1 MSKRVFGFD
10 LDMGI
15 VEVVRSTVVKHGT
28 EYAVYS
34 KIPLK
39 PEERAKVI
47 AFLGGEL
54 ERPDWSSNIKLY
66 NVKMPKTVNTLTSIS
81 IRRGNG
87 NVAWNRDDLGEV
99 YTIGEC
105 TIDWGSEATDRIL
118 KLGNPEPK
126 PFSGDNYNLDDLM
139 QYGSNGNE

>member
-15 VEVVRSTVVKHGT
+15 VEVIRSTVVKHGT

-39 PEERAKVI
+39 PEERSEVI
-47 AFLGGEL
+47 AFLRGEL
-54 ERPDWSSNIKLY
+54 ERPDWSNNIKMY
-66 NVKMPKTVNTLTSIS
+66 NVRIPKTFNTLTSIS

-87 NVAWNRDDLGEV
+87 DVAWSKGDLGDIL
-99 YTIGEC
+99 TIGEC
-105 TIDWGSEATDRIL
+105 SIDWSGEAVERIL
-118 KLGNPEPK
+118 KLNNPAPK
-126 PFSGDNYNLDDLM
+126 PFTGDNYNLNDLM

>member
-39 PEERAKVI
+39 PEERSEVI

-54 ERPDWSSNIKLY
+54 ERPDWSSNIKMY
-66 NVKMPKTVNTLTSIS
+66 NVKIPKTFNTLTSIS

-87 NVAWNRDDLGEV
+87 DVAWSKGDLGDIL
-99 YTIGEC
+99 TIGEC
-105 TIDWGSEATDRIL
+105 TIDWSGEAVERIL
-118 KLGNPEPK
+118 KLNSPTPK

-139 QYGSNGNE
+139 QYGSTE